1 MTLYP
6 ISNTQNITKN
16 SPPEIWEGY
25 YTISIGYRKIGGNFC
40 KRGVNFDPIKISCL
54 YNKFLYAISFL
65 YFNYFWSFWR
75 NLLSFC

>member
-1 MTLYP
+1 M
-6 ISNTQNITKN
+6 
-16 SPPEIWEGY
+16 
-25 YTISIGYRKIGGNFC
+25 SIGYRKIAGNFC
-40 KRGVNFDPIKISCL
+40 KGGVNFDPIKISCL